1 MAKQKGLTKES
12 LSMDMA
18 KMKIL
23 GNLSMSNYY
32 YVEIGPLH
40 KGEKDPTRS
49 KNTVEKK
56 AGPKDFFRTTEN
68 SDAYQFSQRDM
79 RLLCSEA
86 VLPASAYATA
96 EVKDNYIGVTQQFAH
111 TRMYTDIDLT
121 FYIDKNYRANMFFE
135 TWMNYVGGGSPKIMS
150 NMEQNYFRRM
160 HYPSEY
166 KTNNIKIYK
175 FEKNMN
181 ESEMLMYQLKNAF
194 PKALSSTTVSY
205 GPAELLRITVTLG
218 YDYYSVNRNKP
229 TGTQESFRDQFGF
242 EDPDSLLS
250 KAANTPLSDYERQGA
265 AIEPLFQNY

>member
-1 MAKQKGLTKES
+1 MAIPKGLSKET

-23 GNLSMSNYY
+23 GDLSMSNYY
-32 YVEIGPLH
+32 YLEIGPL
-40 KGEKDPTRS
+40 ESIDPNS
-49 KNTVEKK
+49 KKE
-56 AGPKDFFRTTEN
+56 ASGPKDFFETTRN
-68 SDAYQFSQRDM
+68 YDAYEFAARDM

-121 FYIDKNYRANMFFE
+121 FYIDKNYRANMYFE
-135 TWMNYVGGGSPKIMS
+135 TWMNYIGGGSRKKMS
-150 NMEQNYFRRM
+150 DMEQNYFRRM

-166 KTNNIKIYK
+166 KTNNIKIHK
-175 FEKNMN
+175 FEKNFN
-181 ESEMLMYQLKNAF
+181 QSDTTTLIYQLKNAF
-194 PKALSSTTVSY
+194 PKALSSTTVTY
-205 GPAELLRITVTLG
+205 GPAELLRVTVTLG
-218 YDYYSVNRNKP
+218 YDYYSVIRNKP
-229 TGTQESFRDQFGF
+229 TGTEESFREQFGF

-265 AIEPLFQNY
+265 AIKPLF

>member
-32 YVEIGPLH
+32 YVEIGPL
-40 KGEKDPTRS
+40 P
-49 KNTVEKK
+49 K
-56 AGPKDFFRTTEN
+56 ALNENDKSMKAEGFF
-68 SDAYQFSQRDM
+68 SSQGQYDAYQFSQRDM

-96 EVKDNYIGVTQQFAH
+96 EVKDNYMGVTQQFAH

-121 FYIDKNYRANMFFE
+121 FYIDKSYRANMFFE
-135 TWMNYVGGGSPKIMS
+135 TWMNFIGGGSQVPMDD
-150 NMEQNYFRRM
+150 MDRPDYFRRM
-160 HYPSEY
+160 NYPVNY
-166 KTNNIKIYK
+166 KTNNIRIYK
-175 FEKNMN
+175 FERNLNQEKNMR
-181 ESEMLMYQLKNAF
+181 LTYRLKNAF

-205 GPAELLRITVTLG
+205 GPAELLRVTVTLG
-218 YDYYSVNRNKP
+218 YDFYIVGKDKP
-229 TGTQESFRDQFGF
+229 EGTEESYREQFGF
-242 EDPDSLLS
+242 DDPDSLLS

-265 AIEPLFQNY
+265 AIKPLQNY

>member
-1 MAKQKGLTKES
+1 MAIPKGLSKET

-40 KGEKDPTRS
+40 KGRAEVS
-49 KNTVEKK
+49 ENTVKEA
-56 AGPKDFFRTTEN
+56 AGPQDFFRTTGN
-68 SDAYQFSQRDM
+68 FDAYEFSKRDM

-121 FYIDKNYRANMFFE
+121 FYIDKNYRANMYFE
-135 TWMNYVGGGSPKIMS
+135 TWMNYIGGGSKKIMS
-150 NMEQNYFRRM
+150 DMEQNYFRRM

-166 KTNNIKIYK
+166 KTNNIRIYK
-175 FEKNMN
+175 FEKTMN
-181 ESEMLMYQLKNAF
+181 ESEMIIYRLKNAF

-205 GPAELLRITVTLG
+205 GPAELLRVTVTLG
-218 YDYYSVNRNKP
+218 YDYYSVIRSKP
-229 TGTQESFRDQFGF
+229 TETQESFREQFGF

-250 KAANTPLSDYERQGA
+250 KAATTPLSDYEKQGA
-265 AIEPLFQNY
+265 AIKPLQNY